1 MNGKKGRGRE
11 RGSMEGKRK
20 RGRANAVGANAPT
33 DLFPFLPPSLP
44 PSLPP
49 DLRGVPPAAL
59 ELFPCA
65 SYPVPLPPNRF
76 MVVQEGREGGRGG
89 GREDARWPCL
99 PLLGQ
104 GRDNGTA
111 LWDARQDA
119 FPSGLQARPSLP
131 P

>member
-11 RGSMEGKRK
+11 GGRVRGSMEGKRK
-20 RGRANAVGANAPT
+20 RGRANTVGANAPT

-44 PSLPP
+44 PSVPP
-49 DLRGVPPAAL
+49 DLRGDPPAAL

-76 MVVQEGREGGRGG
+76 MVVHEGREGGREGEREG
-89 GREDARWPCL
+89 GREDGRWPCS

-119 FPSGLQARPSLP
+119 FPSG
-131 P
+131 